1 MTRAILCASLL
12 APLACT
18 ELQNDPSQPGSGDA
32 VFTEWVHS
40 VDFTAFMS
48 FAFVESEDEEAPDT
62 VTLNVTRT
70 RNAIRTEYEML
81 GLVEAPAED
90 ADVEIMILT
99 ETQTSST
106 LELDCV
112 PGIFWYGS
120 TGGYNSCALIELEQ
134 HDVTVGTIMIGIG
147 DATRD
152 EIVFNALMQGIANG
166 QDIEHRINDAVGE
179 VFDDYPADQT
189 GM

>member
-1 MTRAILCASLL
+1 MRRAALLLSLL
-12 APLACT
+12 APACT
-18 ELQNDPSQPGSGDA
+18 ELQDDPSQPGSTDE

-48 FAFVESEDEEAPDT
+48 FTFVEPDDEDAPES

-70 RNAIRTEYEML
+70 RNAIRAQYELL
-81 GLVEAPAED
+81 GVVEAEVPEE
-90 ADVEIMILT
+90 ADVEVIILT
-99 ETQTSST
+99 ETQTASS

-112 PGIFWYGS
+112 PGIYWYGS
-120 TGGYNSCALIELEQ
+120 TGGYNSCALIEVEQ
-134 HDVTVGTIMIGIG
+134 HNVTVGTIMIGIG
-147 DATRD
+147 DAARD

-166 QDIEHRINDAVGE
+166 VDTEDRIDDAVEE

-189 GM
+189 GA